1 MRRAAAFPPHCRENA
16 QTMITKR
23 CAAAALASLALTG
36 VAEAHPHVYV
46 TARSELLFGPDGRMT
61 GVRHAWTFDDMFSS
75 MAVQGLDAN
84 GDGKYS
90 REELAPLAETN
101 VTSLDEYKFFTFAK
115 VGEKRVT
122 FSNPVDYWAEAG
134 ADGRVTLH
142 FTLPVKE
149 GAAEKGHGFKVE
161 VYDPSYFVA
170 FDFAKDHPAKLV
182 SAPANCAVDLERP
195 RAPDMTQQQKLS
207 ESYFTGLS
215 PGANFGAQFSNT
227 LLVTCQ

>member
-1 MRRAAAFPPHCRENA
+1 MALAGL
-16 QTMITKR
+16 
-23 CAAAALASLALTG
+23 AAAAGAA
-36 VAEAHPHVYV
+36 AAHPHVFV
-46 TARSELLFGPDGRMT
+46 TSRSELIFGADGKLS

-75 MAVQGLDAN
+75 MAVQGLDTN

-101 VTSLDEYKFFTFAK
+101 VTSLHEYKFFTFAK
-115 VGEKRVT
+115 AGEKKLV
-122 FSNPVDYWAEAG
+122 FGQPVDYFAESG

-149 GAAEKGHGFKVE
+149 GAAEKGRPFRVE

-170 FDFAKDHPAKLV
+170 FEFAKEHPAKLT
-182 SAPANCAVDLERP
+182 SAPANCGVELERP
-195 RAPDMTQQQKLS
+195 PAPDAGQQQKLS
-207 ESYFTGLS
+207 EAYFSGLS

-227 LLVTCQ
+227 LLVTCK